1 MRYAR
6 TLEHTSVCIVCMCK
20 NVDCICSYLDVC
32 RFVCTLHIL
41 CVQWIV
47 CVWQLLAATCESG
60 VLRLASLLQRPPR
73 VDALERERTRECST
87 DESEATPH
95 GPLGIYYNQ

>member
-1 MRYAR
+1 MLITFTPIWMFAA
-6 TLEHTSVCIVCMCK
+6 
-20 NVDCICSYLDVC
+20 
-32 RFVCTLHIL
+32 L
-41 CVQWIV
+41 CVHCIFCVYNGLCEWACV